1 MTAAGPL
8 VDAFPD
14 ALPTPLQPDPRS
26 APCLRWGVLGT
37 GWIAERFVASLQLH
51 SSQQVVAVGSR
62 SAGTAK
68 EFADRFG
75 LGRAHASYADLVDD
89 DEVDVVYVASPHNA
103 HLEHALLAIAA
114 GRHTLV
120 EKPLALNAR
129 EAREIAA
136 AAATRGVF
144 CMEAHWTSFLPKYDV
159 LRQVLDSGAL
169 GEVVAV
175 VADFG
180 EWFAPEH
187 RIFRPE
193 LAGGPMLDLGTYLV
207 SLVVDVLG
215 GRPDAILARRTVHER
230 GVTAQTGMVLTYGA
244 AEAVLHTTIVAN
256 TPTAATVAG
265 TRATLVID
273 GPFYQPGGFT
283 LTSTDGTRTLRY
295 DEDRYA
301 HEGGLHFQAADVAR
315 RITTGETGSPLRPL
329 ARSIEVLAIMDEVR
343 RQTDDPVPG
352 EQA

>member
-1 MTAAGPL
+1 MST
-8 VDAFPD
+8 FPD
-14 ALPTPLQPDPRS
+14 VLPTSRVPDPRT
-26 APCLRWGVLGT
+26 APTLRWGVLGT
-37 GWIAERFVASLQLH
+37 GWIAERFVASLQAH

-62 SAGTAK
+62 SAGTA
-68 EFADRFG
+68 ERFAQRFG
-75 LGRAHASYADLVDD
+75 IDRSYGSYADLVEDD
-89 DEVDVVYVASPHNA
+89 AVDVVYVASPHTA

-120 EKPLALNAR
+120 EKPLALNAA
-129 EAREIAA
+129 EARQVADAA
-136 AAATRGVF
+136 AAGGLF

-159 LRQVLDSGAL
+159 LRQVLASGAL
-169 GEVVAV
+169 GEVTAV

-180 EWFAPEH
+180 EWFAPGH
-187 RIFRPE
+187 RIFAPE

-215 GRPDAILARRTVHER
+215 GRPDEILASGTKHDE
-230 GVTAQTGMVLTYGA
+230 GVQAQTGMLLRFGDQQ
-244 AEAVLHTTIVAN
+244 AVLHTTIVAN
-256 TPTAATVAG
+256 TPTAATIAG
-265 TRATLVID
+265 TEATLVVD

-295 DEDRYA
+295 EEERYA

-315 RITTGETGSPLRPL
+315 RITAGEAGSPLRPL

-343 RQTDDPVPG
+343 RQTGDPVPG
-352 EQA
+352 ERA